1 MPENEKVLSNFIDEK
16 EENQESLFFIPDNP
30 ISGEFTDEPIPGT
43 LCMKDSF
50 GQYVK
55 ISDLINQKT
64 NLEKSGFPDSTILNT
79 SRGFAASRYVQKTTL
94 RFTSIHNYEK
104 NPYLSNDTIDMST
117 ENGRKFEVQSFDE
130 EIRVE
135 FSILDNEMGILW
147 VIDHPN
153 QEKLEEY
160 RSTLQQLGQKAQLPR
175 NFYELDLVLAFFEE
189 TGEWDRGIIL
199 EMSENDAT
207 VLFTDFGNVADSIPH
222 EFLKLG

>member
-1 MPENEKVLSNFIDEK
+1 M
-16 EENQESLFFIPDNP
+16 
-30 ISGEFTDEPIPGT
+30 
-43 LCMKDSF
+43 
-50 GQYVK
+50 
-55 ISDLINQKT
+55 
-64 NLEKSGFPDSTILNT
+64 
-79 SRGFAASRYVQKTTL
+79 
-94 RFTSIHNYEK
+94 
-104 NPYLSNDTIDMST
+104 SNDTIDMST

-199 EMSENDAT
+199 EMSDDAAT